1 MAVPPEV
8 AAASIDRDP
17 GWAGREAE
25 RAEKNRKSVLRLI
38 MNNPIAMTL
47 FIPQWDH
54 GDIPE
59 SDLPDGDDM
68 DDNPFDASLSSLQAP
83 PSDSLH
89 ANGSHNH
96 LTASKSPVL
105 VASATVSDS
114 PETVATFTPH
124 IQWPLDESVGKAPGI
139 ASRWDTIKL
148 KFRRTCVAISLL
160 DLRYQV
166 RVVRSSGKGVWSSP
180 VRARIEVDDGTGG
193 RTSDVEEDEEIP
205 KWARHG
211 MVLAHIAARRTD
223 DPKLGV
229 GSVLVD
235 QGRYISIGWNG
246 YPKKSQHLDYPQ
258 AGADDSVE
266 DEELKYDYI
275 LHSEQN
281 ALLWRN
287 PTGVRLDRGWL
298 ISTKMPCDECSPMV
312 FDFGFTRVITIP
324 QIPKSLD
331 DPARLRGLTYE
342 KISSLME
349 RVFVFDL

>member
-68 DDNPFDASLSSLQAP
+68 DDNPFDASSHPFKLRLRILCTPTFSSPLQR
-83 PSDSLH
+83 S
-89 ANGSHNH
+89 
-96 LTASKSPVL
+96 LTARKPSQPL
-105 VASATVSDS
+105 RA
-114 PETVATFTPH
+114 H